1 MGTKQKPTGIKRI
14 YLAAGHSLRAFKWL
28 IANEAAFKQEF
39 WLSVLLVVGS
49 LFFPFSL
56 FEYVFLWCALL
67 FVLLAEIFNT
77 AIEAVVDRIG
87 AEIHPLSGLAKD
99 LGSLAVMVSVIIATL
114 IWAGVFI
121 QHLSL

>member
-1 MGTKQKPTGIKRI
+1 MNDKQKPTGIKRI

-39 WLSVLLVVGS
+39 WLSVLLIVGS

-56 FEYVFLWCALL
+56 FEYVLLWCALL

-99 LGSLAVMVSVIIATL
+99 LGSLAVMVSVIIAIL
-114 IWAGVFI
+114 IWASVFVG
-121 QHLSL
+121 HYY

>member
-1 MGTKQKPTGIKRI
+1 MNAKAKPTGIKRI
-14 YLAAGHSLRAFKWL
+14 YLATGHSLRAFKWL

-39 WLSVLLVVGS
+39 WLSVFLVVGS

-56 FEYVFLWCALL
+56 FEFVFLWCALL

-77 AIEAVVDRIG
+77 TIEAVVDRIG

-99 LGSLAVMVSVIIATL
+99 LGSLAVMISVIIAIL
-114 IWAGVFI
+114 IWASVFVE
-121 QHLSL
+121 HYY

>member
-1 MGTKQKPTGIKRI
+1 MNAKQKPTGIKRI

-49 LFFPFSL
+49 LFFPLSL

-67 FVLLAEIFNT
+67 IVLLAEIFNT

-87 AEIHPLSGLAKD
+87 EEIHPLSGLAKD
-99 LGSLAVMVSVIIATL
+99 LGSLAVMVSVIIGIL
-114 IWAGVFI
+114 IWVSVFVE
-121 QHLSL
+121 HVY